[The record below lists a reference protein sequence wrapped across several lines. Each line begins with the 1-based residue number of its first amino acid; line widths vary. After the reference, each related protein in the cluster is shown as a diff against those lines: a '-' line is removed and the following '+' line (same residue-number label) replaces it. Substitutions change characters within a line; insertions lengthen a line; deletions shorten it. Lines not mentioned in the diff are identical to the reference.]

1 MFWLPD
7 DDLTA
12 LAKLKPQTGVSHYF
26 SGKLAPPEKSM
37 LAQKWKNN
45 ARFVYLY
52 ELPQKRK
59 LNLDYFN
66 AWMNSHHFPT
76 VNEPMQTEVFFATNF
91 MTDTISDMLDNIYR
105 EYLLERA
112 ETMIN
117 KREGFKAEQET
128 RDRVAL
134 GKTGDVERRF
144 GTKLLI
150 DPGQRVQIVNN
161 TDSNAVTHGTT
172 MYPHLSLGPEQRF
185 ASKGGYIV
193 KFANKKDNTLSDE
206 SGWIVP

>member
-1 MFWLPD
+1 
-7 DDLTA
+7 
-12 LAKLKPQTGVSHYF
+12 
-26 SGKLAPPEKSM
+26 
-37 LAQKWKNN
+37 
-45 ARFVYLY
+45 
-52 ELPQKRK
+52 
-59 LNLDYFN
+59 
-66 AWMNSHHFPT
+66 MNSHHFPT